1 VIILGIVLLIAG
13 FVLKISILW
22 SVGIVVLLIGLL
34 LTVMGSMGHA
44 IGGRRTY
51 Y

>member
-1 VIILGIVLLIAG
+1 MIILGIVLLVAG
-13 FVLKISILW
+13 FLLKISILW
-22 SVGIVVLLIGLL
+22 TIGIVVLVIGVV

-44 IGGRRTY
+44 IAGRRTY

>member
-1 VIILGIVLLIAG
+1 MIILGIVLLIAG
-13 FVLKISILW
+13 FLLKISILW
-22 SVGIVVLLIGLL
+22 TVGILVLLVGLV

>member
-1 VIILGIVLLIAG
+1 MIILGIVLLIGG
-13 FVLKISILW
+13 FLLKMSILW
-22 SVGIVVLLIGLL
+22 TAGIIVLLIGVL

>member
-1 VIILGIVLLIAG
+1 MIVLGIVLLIAG
-13 FVLKISILW
+13 FLLNISILW
-22 SVGIVVLLIGLL
+22 TIGIILLIVGVV

-44 IGGRRTY
+44 VAGRRTY

>member
-1 VIILGIVLLIAG
+1 MIILGIVLLVAG
-13 FVLKISILW
+13 LLLKTSILW
-22 SVGIVVLLIGLL
+22 TVGIIVLLIGVL

>member
-1 VIILGIVLLIAG
+1 MIILGIVLLAAG
-13 FVLKISILW
+13 FLLKMSILW
-22 SVGIVVLLIGLL
+22 AAGIIVLLIGVL

-44 IGGRRTY
+44 IRGRRTY

>member
-1 VIILGIVLLIAG
+1 MIILGLVLLAAG
-13 FVLKISILW
+13 FLLKISILW
-22 SVGIVVLLIGLL
+22 SIGIVVLLIGVV